1 MATFYNQ
8 ATLSYNGT
16 TTTSNITTG
25 EIIDVLSVTKTAV
38 VDEYTAN
45 DIVTYI
51 VSIVNTGTAPF
62 SGLTVTDNLGEFT
75 EGTQTLTPL
84 TYVDGSLRYFVNGVP
99 QAAPTVTA
107 DPPLTVT
114 GITVP
119 AGGNVTLVYAAEVN
133 RFTPLDLEGGITN
146 EVSVSGGGLSSPIT
160 AEETVNA
167 AITPILAITKSLNP
181 TSVVENG
188 RITYTFVIENYGS
201 RAAVTTDNVTITDLF
216 EPILEN
222 ITVTF
227 NGTAW
232 TEPENYTY
240 NETTGLFTTVPGEI
254 TVPAATFTRDPAT
267 GAVTVTPGV
276 AILTVTGNI

>member
-99 QAAPTVTA
+99 QATPTVTA

-133 RFTPLDLEGGITN
+133 RFAPLDLEGGITN

>member
-133 RFTPLDLEGGITN
+133 RFAPLDLEGGITN

>member
-75 EGTQTLTPL
+75 EGTQTLIPL

-133 RFTPLDLEGGITN
+133 RFAPLDLEGGITN

>member
-133 RFTPLDLEGGITN
+133 RFAPLDLEGGITN

-167 AITPILAITKSLNP
+167 AITPILAITKALNP